1 MENVLSTEISD
12 TVTEVASNDLF
23 ATHAGNMEVLL
34 ICVLFGIGV
43 LCGLVIAKI
52 LFNKVRY

>member
-1 MENVLSTEISD
+1 MESVITTEVLDATA
-12 TVTEVASNDLF
+12 EVASSDLI
-23 ATHAGNMEVLL
+23 THAGNMEVLL

-43 LCGLVIAKI
+43 LCGLVVARI

>member
-1 MENVLSTEISD
+1 MENVLTTEVSD
-12 TVTEVASNDLF
+12 AITEVASGDLI
-23 ATHAGNMEVLL
+23 THAGNMEVLL

-43 LCGLVIAKI
+43 LCGLVVARI

>member
-1 MENVLSTEISD
+1 MENVLNTEVSG
-12 TVTEVASNDLF
+12 TVTEVEYSELF
-23 ATHAGNMEVLL
+23 ATHPGNMEVLL